1 MEYDNPEI
9 PEGINVSREHHLKE
23 FAVLVGGAL
32 ALILVVVLILG
43 WLAEAIATRIPFSY
57 EQEIAGD
64 IASDVPANP
73 ARAAIERE
81 LQTLVD
87 GLTGHMQLPSE
98 MRIRVH
104 YIDDADTVN
113 AFATLGGHVL
123 MFRGLLKQMPDEN
136 ALAMVLAHEIA
147 HVQHR
152 DPIVSLGRGVVVGL
166 ALAAIAGVSGNDLT
180 NSVFGSAGTLTAL
193 SFTRNQERAAD
204 TRAVAAVAAHYGHV
218 NGAAAVFD
226 LFTRLEAE
234 HPLKPPE
241 FMASHPNS
249 SGRRENIAEQANIH
263 GWPTTGA
270 LTPLPDVLQLS
281 E

>member
-1 MEYDNPEI
+1 LEYDNPEI

-152 DPIVSLGRGVVVGL
+152 DPIVSLGRGVVMGL

-263 GWPTTGA
+263 GWPTSGA

>member
-1 MEYDNPEI
+1 MEYENPKI

-23 FAVLVGGAL
+23 FAILVGGAL
-32 ALILVVVLILG
+32 ALTLAVVLILG
-43 WLAEAIATRIPFSY
+43 WLAESIATRIPFSY
-57 EQEIAGD
+57 EQEIVGD
-64 IASDVPANP
+64 IASDMPADP
-73 ARAAIERE
+73 TQAAIERE
-81 LQTLVD
+81 LQTLAD
-87 GLTGHMQLPSE
+87 GLTGHMQLPPD

-123 MFRGLLKQMPDEN
+123 MFRGLLEQMPNEN

-166 ALAAIAGVSGNDLT
+166 ALAAIAGVSGSDLT

-193 SFTRNQERAAD
+193 TFTRNQERAAD

-226 LFTRLEAE
+226 LFTRLESE

-249 SGRRENIAEQANIH
+249 SGRRESIAEQANTH
-263 GWPTTGA
+263 GWPTTGV
-270 LTPLPDVLQLS
+270 LTPLPNVLQLS

>member
-152 DPIVSLGRGVVVGL
+152 DPIVSLGRGVVMGL

-263 GWPTTGA
+263 GWPTSGA

>member
-1 MEYDNPEI
+1 MEYENPDI

-23 FAVLVGGAL
+23 FAILVGGAL
-32 ALILVVVLILG
+32 ALILTVVLILS
-43 WLAEAIATRIPFSY
+43 WLAESIATRIPFSY
-57 EQEIAGD
+57 EQEIVGD
-64 IASDVPANP
+64 IASDVPAYP
-73 ARAAIERE
+73 AQAAIERE

-87 GLTGHMQLPSE
+87 GLTGHMQLPPD

-113 AFATLGGHVL
+113 AFATLGGNVL
-123 MFRGLLKQMPDEN
+123 MFRGLLEQMPNEN

-166 ALAAIAGVSGNDLT
+166 ALAAIAGVSGSDLT

-193 SFTRNQERAAD
+193 TFTRNQERAAD
-204 TRAVAAVAAHYGHV
+204 TSAVAAVAAHYGHV
-218 NGAAAVFD
+218 NGADAVFD

-270 LTPLPDVLQLS
+270 LTPLPDVLQLP

>member
-1 MEYDNPEI
+1 MEYENPEI

-32 ALILVVVLILG
+32 ALILAIVLILG
-43 WLAEAIATRIPFSY
+43 WLAESIATRIPFSY

-64 IASDVPANP
+64 LSKDVSNDPAQ
-73 ARAAIERE
+73 AAIEHE
-81 LQTLVD
+81 LQSLAD
-87 GLTGHMQLPSE
+87 GLASHMQLAPE

-104 YIDDADTVN
+104 YVDDDTVN
-113 AFATLGGHVL
+113 AFATLGGHVI
-123 MFRGLLKQMPDEN
+123 MFRGLLEKMPNEN

-166 ALAAIAGVSGNDLT
+166 ALAAIAGVSGSSLSDN
-180 NSVFGSAGTLTAL
+180 VFGSAGTLTAL
-193 SFTRNQERAAD
+193 SFNRNQERAAD

-218 NGAAAVFD
+218 NGATAVFD
-226 LFTRLEAE
+226 LFTQLEAE

-249 SGRRENIAEQANIH
+249 SGRREGIAEQANAH
-263 GWPTTGA
+263 GWPTTGK
-270 LTPLPDVLQLS
+270 LTPLPQILQVS

>member
-1 MEYDNPEI
+1 LEYDNPDI

-43 WLAEAIATRIPFSY
+43 WLAESIATRIPFSY

-226 LFTRLEAE
+226 LFTRLEAD